1 MIVTLPNNPGNQL
14 AWQEMHHIA
23 LATCDLEETIRF
35 YTEVLGMQAD
45 DINPPNPIHGR
56 TCTIKPGAEAK
67 VELHFFEQPDAQPL
81 PSHPEILQR
90 LMFPYVGVHHIA
102 FLLPDAETGRQLQ
115 GRLQA
120 HDIVTTP
127 VMDQG
132 ASYNFL
138 FQDNNG
144 LILEANWLKM

>member
-1 MIVTLPNNPGNQL
+1 MAILPNKTGNEL
-14 AWQEMHHIA
+14 VWQEMHHLA
-23 LATCDLEETIRF
+23 LATCDLEETVRF
-35 YTEVLGMQAD
+35 YTQVLGMQAD
-45 DINPPNPIHGR
+45 DIRPPNPIHGR
-56 TCTIKPGAEAK
+56 SCTIKPGPGAK

-81 PSHPEILQR
+81 PRHPEILQR

-115 GRLQA
+115 ERLQA
-120 HDIVTTP
+120 QNIMTTP

-132 ASYNFL
+132 VLYNFL

-144 LILEANWLKM
+144 LVLEANWLKT

>member
-1 MIVTLPNNPGNQL
+1 MSATLPNKTGSEL
-14 AWQEMHHIA
+14 DWQGMDHIA
-23 LATCDLEETIRF
+23 LATADLEETVRF

-56 TCTIKPGAEAK
+56 TCTIKPGPQAK
-67 VELHFFEQPDAQPL
+67 VELHFFEQTDAQPL

-102 FLLPDAETGRQLQ
+102 FLLPDAETGQQLQ
-115 GRLQA
+115 ARLQA

-132 ASYNFL
+132 ATYNFL

-144 LILEANWLKM
+144 LVLEANWQKL